1 MAKIAEKLLFL
12 KAENEI
18 LLTKYFHPHIRFTV
32 MDLILENL
40 IGVMVI
46 IFLKYCA
53 VMENIC
59 MQLSF
64 VNNLKRENMS
74 YIFKCPLRLYI
85 YIPWDKSCG
94 HFDRTE

>member
-12 KAENEI
+12 KAENKI

-32 MDLILENL
+32 TDLILENL
-40 IGVMVI
+40 IGVIVI

-64 VNNLKRENMS
+64 VS
-74 YIFKCPLRLYI
+74 
-85 YIPWDKSCG
+85 SS
-94 HFDRTE
+94 